1 MDESKIYLGYDE
13 RTNAH
18 LEYMGQWYVSDA
30 MYRIYDTGILL
41 KTYMCYNARA
51 LTGVLLGCMDE
62 LSI

>member
-30 MYRIYDTGILL
+30 MYHIYVLQCTGIDRSSVG
-41 KTYMCYNARA
+41 MH
-51 LTGVLLGCMDE
+51 G
-62 LSI
+62 